1 MNTDQINSILRSKDS
16 ELKQR
21 DQIIENLKLH
31 INSIETQYQATLENQ
46 NRFESGDSTNHT
58 KNNFDN
64 FPKIKAELHLKE
76 QKIRELTEKIAQD
89 QAHHEKEL
97 KSLSRQLASEEYNSE
112 NIKKSLA
119 NSNSENQSQI
129 TKLQNIITSL
139 NKDKSLLSVK
149 NDEILLKNKKLIVR
163 LETINKYMELLPT
176 REEHIS
182 LEREKNDISIKNNLL
197 VQQINDEKVTNA
209 KKSATLKEQ
218 DDKIGQ
224 LIEIIQTL
232 KLENLKKSG
241 QIKKLEDEI
250 SASSVKLN
258 NHERAE
264 FENYKIENK
273 NLKAN
278 LQKSIDL
285 SNEASTRLAN
295 QTKEKEALH
304 TDLRVEIAKE
314 RAVSETLRQAL
325 IDLQLDKE
333 NLVKNLQE
341 KDREIEKLSNK
352 IILLNSDLDDVA
364 DIQKSLDVIHSI
376 KTCLDQ
382 VTHDISTI
390 VQVIDRQILQ
400 NSDNDCEN
408 GTSDK
413 IQDIQDV
420 SRLLSCSVH
429 NRGDVFKKKSSASS
443 DLSSNSVGFA
453 TADVYK
459 ENGLDR
465 ERAYEVAKQQLDRVV
480 QLQNDV
486 DNLRLKLSDRW
497 TDHLASNCQIQ

>member
-1 MNTDQINSILRSKDS
+1 MNTDQINSILRSKES

-31 INSIETQYQATLENQ
+31 ITSIEAQYNATLENQ
-46 NRFESGDSTNHT
+46 NRFESGDFTNNSVNSA
-58 KNNFDN
+58 NNFNN

-76 QKIRELTEKIAQD
+76 QKIRELTEKIEHD
-89 QAHHEKEL
+89 QQHHEKEL
-97 KSLSRQLASEEYNSE
+97 KSLSRQLASEEYHSE

-119 NSNSENQSQI
+119 NSNENNEVQLN
-129 TKLQNIITSL
+129 KLQNIITSL

-182 LEREKNDISIKNNLL
+182 LEREKNDFSIKNNLL
-197 VQQINDEKVTNA
+197 VQQINDEKVKNA

-224 LIEIIQTL
+224 LIEIIQSL
-232 KLENLKKSG
+232 KLDNLKKSG
-241 QIKKLEDEI
+241 EIKRLTDDI
-250 SASSVKLN
+250 SANSVKLDN
-258 NHERAE
+258 QERAE
-264 FENYKIENK
+264 FENVKLENK

-295 QTKEKEALH
+295 QSKEKEALH

-325 IDLQLDKE
+325 IDLQLEKE
-333 NLVKNLQE
+333 SLIQSLQE
-341 KDREIEKLSNK
+341 KDQEIEKLNDK

-390 VQVIDRQILQ
+390 VQVIDRQVLQ
-400 NSDNDCEN
+400 NNAENGVGSDN
-408 GTSDK
+408 

-429 NRGDVFKKKSSASS
+429 NRGDVFKKRSSAS
-443 DLSSNSVGFA
+443 DLRNSNSN
-453 TADVYK
+453 TTDVYK